1 MRPPRLR
8 RLRIRRLVVVA
19 VICLAPLSA
28 SAQHWSDPNVQ
39 GGLSFDLQPPGL
51 SAPPAWP
58 APGAPGH
65 QSFDQFPAPN
75 GPPSILSSN
84 MGKGDYTA
92 NLGKGDYTAA
102 MAPEPPPAT
111 SFSPSA
117 QAAPATSPQLPPGMW
132 ENRYLARHA
141 NGTFTLLP
149 GDSVFKLDYRLRWL
163 TDSHTSYEFGTPDLP
178 PEGWTPLSRLVFSI
192 NSLWHGV
199 GVGWERPGWKVQFEW
214 LTPMQRRVQG
224 DLEDYDWYPPNP
236 DGSFTDLGV
245 MRQRWTDAQMLDLAG
260 QFRLLDRP
268 LSLPLEV
275 WPGAGFRW
283 QRLGLMASEPFQLK
297 EFNVWQ
303 EDPWAYYGDVI
314 AFKQEYFVG
323 YVGGEIRATIESWRL
338 PPLQVTF
345 RGDWGW
351 TDGYNIDHHL
361 IREGDRYTKQSTHG
375 DTWRVGLVFETLL
388 RRCLSLG
395 FEVDYLEISTKGR
408 HHLINLPEGIDLT
421 WDHGVQA
428 WSNQTWL
435 TAFVRL
441 RI

>member
-1 MRPPRLR
+1 MRTPRLR
-8 RLRIRRLVVVA
+8 CCARIGRIVFGA
-19 VICLAPLSA
+19 VICLTPLPA
-28 SAQHWSDPNVQ
+28 SAQHWSDPTAQ
-39 GGLSFDLQPPGL
+39 GVAPFDLQSAGLPTPG
-51 SAPPAWP
+51 AWP
-58 APGAPGH
+58 APSAPGN
-65 QSFDQFPAPN
+65 QSLEQAPGPS
-75 GPPSILSSN
+75 GPPSVLSSD
-84 MGKGDYTA
+84 MPKEGYTA
-92 NLGKGDYTAA
+92 WT
-102 MAPEPPPAT
+102 APEASRAT
-111 SFSPSA
+111 AFLSSA
-117 QAAPATSPQLPPGMW
+117 QAAPGTTGPQLPPGMW
-132 ENRYLARHA
+132 ENRYMARHA
-141 NGTFTLLP
+141 NATFTLLP

-178 PEGWTPLSRLVFSI
+178 PAGWTPLSRLVFSM

-199 GVGWERPGWKVQFEW
+199 GVGWERPGWKVHFEW

-268 LSLPLEV
+268 LNLPLEV
-275 WPGAGFRW
+275 WPGVGFRW

-303 EDPWAYYGDVI
+303 EEPWAYYGDVI

-323 YVGGEIRATIESWRL
+323 YVGGEIRATIEGWRL

-375 DTWRVGLVFETLL
+375 DTWRVGLVFEALL

-408 HHLINLPEGIDLT
+408 HHLINIPEDIDLT
-421 WDHGVQA
+421 WDHGVRA